1 MKEYAYSLQKIKL
14 GLPNNI
20 LMEFYVVLVLSTIMG
35 LSIFVSYPLV
45 VHGKLSRK
53 MSTYLNGFAIGIL
66 IFLIADVFSDAA
78 SIMYNGSLYGYG
90 SSLPYDAEFVLS
102 LTAGFGLLYIAS
114 MASGKEPQMAR
125 LSILIAVGIGLQ
137 NLTEGLVLGSL
148 LFRIGLLGITYV
160 LVLGFTIQNIT
171 EGFPI
176 GAPTLGTPNRSKLL
190 LASAFMIGG
199 LPTIIGGAAGY
210 YFSSSS
216 FNVIF
221 DGLAVGAIFYIILP
235 MLRSIFLKNSG
246 SALGIAYFSVFMGFA
261 VGLLVNLI

>member
-1 MKEYAYSLQKIKL
+1 
-14 GLPNNI
+14 
-20 LMEFYVVLVLSTIMG
+20 MEFYVVLILSTIMG

-45 VHGKLSRK
+45 IHGRLSPRT
-53 MSTYLNGFAIGIL
+53 STYLNGFAIGIL

-90 SSLPYDAEFVLS
+90 SSLPYDSEFIAALV
-102 LTAGFGLLYIAS
+102 AGFGILNVAS
-114 MASGKEPQMAR
+114 RASGKEPQMAK

-148 LFRIGLLGITYV
+148 LFQIGLVGITFV

-176 GAPTLGTPNRSKLL
+176 GAPTLGAPNRSRIL
-190 LASAFMIGG
+190 LAAAFMVGG

-210 YFSSSS
+210 YFSSPS
-216 FNVIF
+216 FNLIF

-235 MLRSIFLKNSG
+235 MLRSILLKAAGPSSG
-246 SALGIAYFSVFMGFA
+246 YAYFSVFMGFL
-261 VGLLVNLI
+261 VGLVVNLV

>member
-1 MKEYAYSLQKIKL
+1 
-14 GLPNNI
+14 
-20 LMEFYVVLVLSTIMG
+20 MEFYLVLILSTIMG

-45 VHGKLSRK
+45 IHGRLNPKTSA
-53 MSTYLNGFAIGIL
+53 YLNGFAIGIL

-90 SSLPYDAEFVLS
+90 SSLPYDSEFILA
-102 LTAGFGLLYIAS
+102 LIAGFGILYIAS
-114 MASGKEPQMAR
+114 KASGKEPEMAR
-125 LSILIAVGIGLQ
+125 LSVLIAVGIGLQ

-148 LFRIGLLGITYV
+148 LVQIGLVGITFV

-176 GAPTLGTPNRSKLL
+176 GAPTLGTPNRSKIL
-190 LASAFMIGG
+190 LAAAFMIGG
-199 LPTIIGGAAGY
+199 VPTIIGGATGY
-210 YFSSSS
+210 YFSSPS

-235 MLRSIFLKNSG
+235 MLRSVFLKAGGPS
-246 SALGIAYFSVFMGFA
+246 LGTAYVSVFLGFL
-261 VGLLVNLI
+261 VGLMVNLI

>member
-1 MKEYAYSLQKIKL
+1 
-14 GLPNNI
+14 
-20 LMEFYVVLVLSTIMG
+20 MEFYVVLILSTIMG

-45 VHGKLSRK
+45 IHGRLSPRT
-53 MSTYLNGFAIGIL
+53 STYLNGFAIGIL

-90 SSLPYDAEFVLS
+90 SSFPYDSEFILA
-102 LTAGFGLLYIAS
+102 LIAGFGILYVAS
-114 MASGKEPQMAR
+114 RASGKEPEMAR
-125 LSILIAVGIGLQ
+125 LSVLIAVGIGLQ

-148 LFRIGLLGITYV
+148 LFQIGLVGITFV

-176 GAPTLGTPNRSKLL
+176 GAPTLGTPDRRRIL
-190 LASAFMIGG
+190 LAAAFMIGG

-210 YFSSSS
+210 YFSSPS
-216 FNVIF
+216 FNLIF

-235 MLRSIFLKNSG
+235 MFRSIFLKAGGTAPG
-246 SALGIAYFSVFMGFA
+246 SAYISVFMGF
-261 VGLLVNLI
+261 VIGLIVNLV